1 MWKKLLLCLVVLT
14 WGCSPTKPATLE
26 RPNILLAAI
35 DDLNGWVG
43 PSAGILLKHH
53 QLLNHRTQHLE
64 DSLAVWLFLN
74 SGIRHETVTHTP
86 NGLEVLRIR
95 RFVLNRAP
103 QPGNEIVNRSCI
115 RIVPNT
121 PNLFE

>member
-1 MWKKLLLCLVVLT
+1 MLI
-14 WGCSPTKPATLE
+14 WGCSPTEPATLE
-26 RPNILLAAI
+26 RPNILLVAI
-35 DDLNGWVG
+35 HDLNDRVG
-43 PSAGILLKHH
+43 PSAGILLNYHH
-53 QLLNHRTQHLE
+53 LFNHRTQHLG
-64 DSLAVWLFLN
+64 DSLAVRLFLN
-74 SGIRHETVTHTP
+74 CGIRHETVTHTS

>member
-1 MWKKLLLCLVVLT
+1 MLSHRARNTRETQHPHSLRSMT
-14 WGCSPTKPATLE
+14 STT
-26 RPNILLAAI
+26 
-35 DDLNGWVG
+35 GWN
-43 PSAGILLKHH
+43 PLAGILISCH
-53 QLLNHRTQHLE
+53 QLLNHRTQYLG
-64 DSLAVWLFLN
+64 DSLAVKLFLN

-103 QPGNEIVNRSCI
+103 QPGNKIIDRSRV